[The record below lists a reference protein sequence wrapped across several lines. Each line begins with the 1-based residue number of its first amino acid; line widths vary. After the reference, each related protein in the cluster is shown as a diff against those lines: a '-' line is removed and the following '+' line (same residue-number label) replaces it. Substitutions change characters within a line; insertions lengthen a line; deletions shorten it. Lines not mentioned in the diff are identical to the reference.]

1 MKRKRINAPEVEW
14 MGSLPQQQEHAQAKE
29 INEEQEMAYEMQEL
43 MLGAESDSDEETED
57 TLHVNQYNSDEE
69 RDDEMSDEEEE

>member
-14 MGSLPQQQEHAQAKE
+14 MGSPQQQEHAQAKE